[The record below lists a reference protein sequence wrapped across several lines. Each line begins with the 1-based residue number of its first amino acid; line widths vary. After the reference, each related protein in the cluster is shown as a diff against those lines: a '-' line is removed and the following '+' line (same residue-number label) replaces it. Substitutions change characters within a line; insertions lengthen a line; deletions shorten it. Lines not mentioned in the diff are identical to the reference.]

1 MKHYNKPAG
10 CLFCLLLLLALPS
23 LVVLAQQASGAR
35 QQLAP
40 QQKPI
45 PANRP
50 DSVSYAFGV
59 SLAQDLKQRGLEQL
73 SPESV
78 AHAIRDVYA
87 SHAQLT
93 DDQLRELITVSLTE
107 AMEKQNQA
115 LVQKAHAFME
125 ENKKK
130 TGIQHTA
137 SGLQYEILKSG
148 EGDKPGL
155 DDTVKVHYKGM
166 LADGK
171 QFDSSYDRG
180 QPATFQLGQVIE
192 GWQEGLQLMSAGAHY
207 RLYIP
212 YQLGYGERGAGP
224 DIPPYSPLI
233 FEVELLSISKTPAPT
248 TSVGAD

>member
-107 AMEKQNQA
+107 AME
-115 LVQKAHAFME
+115 
-125 ENKKK
+125 NKCNKPDLRK
-130 TGIQHTA
+130 TERKRILDQRINRRHQRLDRIIQEVGKT
-137 SGLQYEILKSG
+137 
-148 EGDKPGL
+148 
-155 DDTVKVHYKGM
+155 
-166 LADGK
+166 DGK
-171 QFDSSYDRG
+171 KDGVNRLS
-180 QPATFQLGQVIE
+180 
-192 GWQEGLQLMSAGAHY
+192 GWL
-207 RLYIP
+207 R
-212 YQLGYGERGAGP
+212 
-224 DIPPYSPLI
+224 
-233 FEVELLSISKTPAPT
+233 
-248 TSVGAD
+248 